1 MIISHDCGSSSEHRA
16 KCCTAHFQVAI
27 GSSVR
32 GAKAR
37 ESGIGKTAVPP
48 SRAKRSNAPAL
59 MNSSLEQIYSLQ
71 RTVGNRQVQQL
82 LRSGVIQAKLTVNE
96 PGDIYE
102 QEADRIAE
110 RVLAVP
116 THSAGP
122 QIQRMAG
129 Q

>member
-1 MIISHDCGSSSEHRA
+1 
-16 KCCTAHFQVAI
+16 
-27 GSSVR
+27 
-32 GAKAR
+32 
-37 ESGIGKTAVPP
+37 
-48 SRAKRSNAPAL
+48 

-129 Q
+129 QSANETAVAPASVDRALASPGQPFEPGLRREMEQQFGWDFSGVRVHLGATADRKSVV

>member
-1 MIISHDCGSSSEHRA
+1 
-16 KCCTAHFQVAI
+16 
-27 GSSVR
+27 
-32 GAKAR
+32 
-37 ESGIGKTAVPP
+37 
-48 SRAKRSNAPAL
+48 

-116 THSAGP
+116 TQCGTTDPTHGRA
-122 QIQRMAG
+122 IG